1 MCAASRIPTA
11 EQAIVQAARDAP
23 RVVVRAG
30 AGTGKTTTLELVAHR
45 ALHGR
50 RALYLA
56 FNRRL
61 AVEADQRFPDW
72 VQCKTPHAVA
82 YRDVGHR
89 FQDRLGRRIPA
100 RVVADRLGLPG
111 APTALSSSKSIPRG
125 VLVRVARD
133 TVASFCHSA
142 GTTIEPG
149 MVPELPG
156 ASEEVHDALVEVVL
170 PLANRLWSEAPNV
183 DSELPFTHDHYFKL
197 WQLSDPRLHVDTIL
211 LDEAQD
217 TNPALM
223 AVLDRQS
230 TDVQR
235 IYVGD
240 DAQQIY
246 GWRGAHD
253 ALRRL
258 IDTDNTEVLQLTQ
271 SWRFG
276 PDVAAYA
283 NGLLGA
289 LGSPLR
295 LTGHPDRDST
305 VGPAH
310 TPGTRL
316 CRTNGQLITEL
327 MGALQDG
334 TDVAVV
340 GDTEGLQRL
349 ATAAGALQ
357 SGRRAAHHTFAL
369 FQDWDE
375 VRDYSQSRDGGDLR
389 PLVDAIDDHGVDQ
402 IQQALGRIA
411 SRNTDD
417 AELLLSTAHRSKGG
431 EWDTVTL
438 ADDYPTPEGDG
449 SNEDGDDGEQRDGP
463 GDQGGAPAAGPFVRQ
478 LADSELMLLYVACT
492 RARQHLDPGDLDRW
506 LNPYLQN
513 EGHPPANISRRPQPG
528 APQGWTPPVPR
539 PPATSTHR
547 PPAPADTSPP
557 PVRADEPPPLLPPA
571 AIADVTAA
579 VETLV
584 AAHPGLLARVAIAD
598 CLCGEATGKRRGLDT
613 ARHTTHWGALAHLVG
628 AALRPAIDTVIVE
641 RLENGR
647 WTTTDAHTITPAGA
661 DTPASEPGPHGP
673 AAASTA
679 VAPPNEPQ
687 APAPTLPIADL
698 VTALEQALRHAEAT
712 GEAIRPDIGPRLR
725 RLSRLA
731 TPRARRIRR
740 TVPRRTAPPE
750 PPAEDR

>member
-1 MCAASRIPTA
+1 M
-11 EQAIVQAARDAP
+11 QAARDVP

-61 AVEADQRFPDW
+61 AVEAGRRFPDW

-82 YRDVGHR
+82 YRDIGR
-89 FQDRLGRRIPA
+89 QFQDRLGRRIPA

-125 VLVRVARD
+125 VLVLVARD

-156 ASEEVHDALVEVVL
+156 ASEDVHDTLVEVVL

-223 AVLDRQS
+223 AVLDRQPA
-230 TDVQR
+230 DVQR

-258 IDTDNTEVLQLTQ
+258 IDTDTTEVLQLTQ

-283 NGLLGA
+283 NGLLRA

-327 MGALQDG
+327 MSALQDG

-449 SNEDGDDGEQRDGP
+449 TGGDEDAEDPDHRAGRGG
-463 GDQGGAPAAGPFVRQ
+463 QGGAPVAGPFVRQ

-506 LNPYLQN
+506 LNPYLQH
-513 EGHPPANISRRPQPG
+513 EGHPPANIPRRPQPG
-528 APQGWTPPVPR
+528 APRGWTPPAPQPPTTPTPR
-539 PPATSTHR
+539 PPAQPDAAAPSASKR
-547 PPAPADTSPP
+547 P
-557 PVRADEPPPLLPPA
+557 DETPPLLPAA

-584 AAHPGLLARVAIAD
+584 ASHPGLLARVAIAD
-598 CLCGEATGKRRGLDT
+598 CLCGEATGNRRGLDT
-613 ARHTTHWGALAHLVG
+613 ARHTTHWGALAHLPG
-628 AALRPAIDTVIVE
+628 AALRPTIDTVIVQ
-641 RLENGR
+641 RLDDGR
-647 WTTTDAHTITPAGA
+647 WTTTDTHTITPAGT
-661 DTPASEPGPHGP
+661 DTRAPEPDPHVP
-673 AAASTA
+673 TARSTAAA
-679 VAPPNEPQ
+679 PPDEPQ
-687 APAPTLPIADL
+687 APAPTLEIADL
-698 VTALEQALRHAEAT
+698 VTALEKALARAEAT

-725 RLSRLA
+725 RASRLA
-731 TPRARRIRR
+731 TPRSRRIRR

-750 PPAEDR
+750 PPAEDP